1 MPWFKKNL
9 RQWLNRFSLRACFL
23 TLFFSGYSK
32 KAPGTIGSL
41 VALLLGLPILIFSAN
56 TLFLA
61 AILIGLIAIAQIDKE
76 EEESKIH
83 DSSYIVIDELVGMW
97 LAMAISGLS
106 LAGVILSFIFF
117 RIYDITKPSLIGKI
131 DKEVKGGLGVVA
143 DDALAGVLAG
153 LSVLLAINILGF
165 FNIKL

>member
-1 MPWFKKNL
+1 MDK
-9 RQWLNRFSLRACFL
+9 FSLRACFL

-56 TLFLA
+56 TLFLG
-61 AILIGLIAIAQIDKE
+61 AIFVGLIAIAQIDKE
-76 EEESKIH
+76 EEETKRH

-106 LAGVILSFIFF
+106 LAGVVLSFIFF

-153 LSVLLAINILGF
+153 LSALLAINILGF

>member
-1 MPWFKKNL
+1 MNK
-9 RQWLNRFSLRACFL
+9 FSLRACFL
-23 TLFFSGYSK
+23 TLFFSGYFK

-41 VALLLGLPILIFSAN
+41 VALLLGLPVLIFSAN

-61 AILIGLIAIAQIDKE
+61 AVLIGLIAIAQIDKE

-106 LAGVILSFIFF
+106 LVGVVLSFIFF

-153 LSVLLAINILGF
+153 LSVLLVINILGF

>member
-1 MPWFKKNL
+1 M
-9 RQWLNRFSLRACFL
+9 
-23 TLFFSGYSK
+23 
-32 KAPGTIGSL
+32 
-41 VALLLGLPILIFSAN
+41 LLGLPVLIFSAN

-106 LAGVILSFIFF
+106 LAGVVLSFIFF

-153 LSVLLAINILGF
+153 LSVLLIINVLGF

>member
-1 MPWFKKNL
+1 MDK
-9 RQWLNRFSLRACFL
+9 FSLRACFL
-23 TLFFSGYSK
+23 TLFFSGYFK

-56 TLFLA
+56 TLFLG
-61 AILIGLIAIAQIDKE
+61 AIFVGLIAIAQIDKE
-76 EEESKIH
+76 EEETKRH

-106 LAGVILSFIFF
+106 LAGVVLSFIFF

-143 DDALAGVLAG
+143 DDALAGILAG
-153 LSVLLAINILGF
+153 LSALLVIHILGF

>member
-1 MPWFKKNL
+1 MNK
-9 RQWLNRFSLRACFL
+9 FSLRACFL

-41 VALLLGLPILIFSAN
+41 VALLLGLPVLIFSAN

-61 AILIGLIAIAQIDKE
+61 AVLIGLIATAQIDKE

-106 LAGVILSFIFF
+106 LAGVVLSFIFF

>member
-1 MPWFKKNL
+1 MDK
-9 RQWLNRFSLRACFL
+9 FSLRACFL

-41 VALLLGLPILIFSAN
+41 VALLLGLPVLIFSAN
-56 TLFLA
+56 TLFLGA
-61 AILIGLIAIAQIDKE
+61 VFIGLIAITQIDKE

-83 DSSYIVIDELVGMW
+83 DSSHIVIDELVGMW

-106 LAGVILSFIFF
+106 LAGVVLSFIFF
-117 RIYDITKPSLIGKI
+117 RVYDITKPSLIGKI

-143 DDALAGVLAG
+143 DDALAGILAG
-153 LSVLLAINILGF
+153 LSALLVIHILGF

>member
-1 MPWFKKNL
+1 MDK
-9 RQWLNRFSLRACFL
+9 FSLRTCFL

-56 TLFLA
+56 TLFLG
-61 AILIGLIAIAQIDKE
+61 AIFVGLIAITQIDKE
-76 EEESKIH
+76 EEETKRH

-106 LAGVILSFIFF
+106 LAGVVLSFIFF

-153 LSVLLAINILGF
+153 LSVLLVINVLGF
-165 FNIKL
+165 FNIKF

>member
-1 MPWFKKNL
+1 M
-9 RQWLNRFSLRACFL
+9 
-23 TLFFSGYSK
+23 
-32 KAPGTIGSL
+32 
-41 VALLLGLPILIFSAN
+41 LLGLPVLIFSAN
-56 TLFLA
+56 TLFLG
-61 AILIGLIAIAQIDKE
+61 AIFIGLIAIAQIDKE
-76 EEESKIH
+76 EEESKRH

-106 LAGVILSFIFF
+106 LAGVVLSFIFF

-153 LSVLLAINILGF
+153 LSALLVINVLGF
-165 FNIKL
+165 FNIKF

>member
-1 MPWFKKNL
+1 M
-9 RQWLNRFSLRACFL
+9 
-23 TLFFSGYSK
+23 
-32 KAPGTIGSL
+32 
-41 VALLLGLPILIFSAN
+41 LLGLPVLIFSAN

-61 AILIGLIAIAQIDKE
+61 AVLIGLIAIAQIDKE

-106 LAGVILSFIFF
+106 LAGVVLSFIFF

-153 LSVLLAINILGF
+153 LSALLIINILGF

>member
-1 MPWFKKNL
+1 M
-9 RQWLNRFSLRACFL
+9 
-23 TLFFSGYSK
+23 
-32 KAPGTIGSL
+32 
-41 VALLLGLPILIFSAN
+41 ALLLGLPVLIFSAN
-56 TLFLA
+56 TLFLG
-61 AILIGLIAIAQIDKE
+61 AIFVGLIAIAQIDKE

-106 LAGVILSFIFF
+106 LAGVVLSFIFF
-117 RIYDITKPSLIGKI
+117 RIYDITKPSLIGTI

-153 LSVLLAINILGF
+153 LSVLLVINILGF
-165 FNIKL
+165 LNIKF

>member
-1 MPWFKKNL
+1 MDK
-9 RQWLNRFSLRACFL
+9 FSLRACFL

-41 VALLLGLPILIFSAN
+41 VALLLGLPVLIFSAN
-56 TLFLA
+56 TLFLG
-61 AILIGLIAIAQIDKE
+61 AIFVGLIAIAQIDKE
-76 EEESKIH
+76 EEETKRH

-153 LSVLLAINILGF
+153 LSALLVINVLGF

>member
-1 MPWFKKNL
+1 MDKFGL
-9 RQWLNRFSLRACFL
+9 RTCFL

-61 AILIGLIAIAQIDKE
+61 AIFIGLIAIAQIDKE

-153 LSVLLAINILGF
+153 LSALLVINILGF

>member
-1 MPWFKKNL
+1 MDK
-9 RQWLNRFSLRACFL
+9 FSLRACFL

-56 TLFLA
+56 TLFLG
-61 AILIGLIAIAQIDKE
+61 AIFIGLIAIAQIDKE

-106 LAGVILSFIFF
+106 LAGVVLSFIFF

-153 LSVLLAINILGF
+153 LSALLVIHILGF

>member
-1 MPWFKKNL
+1 MDK
-9 RQWLNRFSLRACFL
+9 FSLRMCFL

-56 TLFLA
+56 TLFLG
-61 AILIGLIAIAQIDKE
+61 AIFVGLIAITQIDKE
-76 EEESKIH
+76 EEESKRH

-117 RIYDITKPSLIGKI
+117 RIYDITKLSLIGKI

-153 LSVLLAINILGF
+153 LSALLVIHILGF

>member
-1 MPWFKKNL
+1 MDKFN
-9 RQWLNRFSLRACFL
+9 LRACFL

-56 TLFLA
+56 TLFLG
-61 AILIGLIAIAQIDKE
+61 AIFVGLIAITQIDKE
-76 EEESKIH
+76 EEESKVH

-97 LAMAISGLS
+97 IAMAISGLS

-117 RIYDITKPSLIGKI
+117 RIYDITKPSLIGTI
-131 DKEVKGGLGVVA
+131 DKKVKGGLGVVA

-153 LSVLLAINILGF
+153 LSVLLVISVLGF
-165 FNIKL
+165 FNIKF

>member
-1 MPWFKKNL
+1 M
-9 RQWLNRFSLRACFL
+9 NRFSLRACFL

-41 VALLLGLPILIFSAN
+41 VALLLGLPVLIFSAN

-61 AILIGLIAIAQIDKE
+61 AVLIGLIAIAQIDKE

-106 LAGVILSFIFF
+106 LAGVVLSFIFF

>member
-1 MPWFKKNL
+1 M
-9 RQWLNRFSLRACFL
+9 
-23 TLFFSGYSK
+23 
-32 KAPGTIGSL
+32 
-41 VALLLGLPILIFSAN
+41 LLGLPILIFSAN
-56 TLFLA
+56 TLFLG
-61 AILIGLIAIAQIDKE
+61 AIFVGLIAITQIDKE
-76 EEESKIH
+76 EEESKRH

-131 DKEVKGGLGVVA
+131 DKEIKGGLGVVA

-153 LSVLLAINILGF
+153 LSALLVIHILGF

>member
-1 MPWFKKNL
+1 MDK
-9 RQWLNRFSLRACFL
+9 FSLRACFL

-41 VALLLGLPILIFSAN
+41 VALLLGLPVLIFSAN
-56 TLFLA
+56 TLFLV
-61 AILIGLIAIAQIDKE
+61 AIFIGLIAIAQIDKE

-106 LAGVILSFIFF
+106 LAGVVLSFIFF

-153 LSVLLAINILGF
+153 LSVLLVINILGF

>member
-1 MPWFKKNL
+1 MDK
-9 RQWLNRFSLRACFL
+9 FSLRACFL

-56 TLFLA
+56 TLFLGA
-61 AILIGLIAIAQIDKE
+61 VFIGLIAITQIDKE
-76 EEESKIH
+76 EEETKRH

-97 LAMAISGLS
+97 LAMAISELS
-106 LAGVILSFIFF
+106 LAGVVLSFIFF

-143 DDALAGVLAG
+143 DDALAGILAG
-153 LSVLLAINILGF
+153 LSALLVIHILGF

>member
-1 MPWFKKNL
+1 MDK
-9 RQWLNRFSLRACFL
+9 FSLRACFL

-56 TLFLA
+56 TLFLG
-61 AILIGLIAIAQIDKE
+61 AIFVGLIAIAQIDKE
-76 EEESKIH
+76 EEETKRH

-106 LAGVILSFIFF
+106 LAGVVLSFIFF
-117 RIYDITKPSLIGKI
+117 RIYDITKPSLIGRI

-143 DDALAGVLAG
+143 DDALAGVLSG
-153 LSVLLAINILGF
+153 LSALLVISVLGF
-165 FNIKL
+165 FNIKF

>member
-1 MPWFKKNL
+1 M
-9 RQWLNRFSLRACFL
+9 
-23 TLFFSGYSK
+23 
-32 KAPGTIGSL
+32 
-41 VALLLGLPILIFSAN
+41 LLGLPILIFSAN
-56 TLFLA
+56 TLFLG
-61 AILIGLIAIAQIDKE
+61 AIFIGLIAITQIDKE

-97 LAMAISGLS
+97 LAMAIGGLS
-106 LAGVILSFIFF
+106 LAGVVLSFIFF

-153 LSVLLAINILGF
+153 LSALLVINILGF

>member
-1 MPWFKKNL
+1 M
-9 RQWLNRFSLRACFL
+9 
-23 TLFFSGYSK
+23 
-32 KAPGTIGSL
+32 
-41 VALLLGLPILIFSAN
+41 LLGLPVLMFSAN
-56 TLFLA
+56 TLFLGA
-61 AILIGLIAIAQIDKE
+61 VFIGLIAIAQIDKE

-153 LSVLLAINILGF
+153 LSALLVISILGF
-165 FNIKL
+165 FNLKL

>member
-1 MPWFKKNL
+1 M
-9 RQWLNRFSLRACFL
+9 
-23 TLFFSGYSK
+23 
-32 KAPGTIGSL
+32 
-41 VALLLGLPILIFSAN
+41 LLGLPILIFSAN

-61 AILIGLIAIAQIDKE
+61 AILIGLIAITQIDKK

-106 LAGVILSFIFF
+106 LAGVVLSFIFF

-153 LSVLLAINILGF
+153 LSVLLVINILGF

>member
-1 MPWFKKNL
+1 M
-9 RQWLNRFSLRACFL
+9 
-23 TLFFSGYSK
+23 
-32 KAPGTIGSL
+32 
-41 VALLLGLPILIFSAN
+41 LLGLPILIFSAN
-56 TLFLA
+56 TLFLG
-61 AILIGLIAIAQIDKE
+61 AIFIGLIAIAQIDKE

-153 LSVLLAINILGF
+153 LSALLVISVLGF
-165 FNIKL
+165 FNIKF

>member
-1 MPWFKKNL
+1 M
-9 RQWLNRFSLRACFL
+9 
-23 TLFFSGYSK
+23 
-32 KAPGTIGSL
+32 
-41 VALLLGLPILIFSAN
+41 LLGLPILIFSAN
-56 TLFLA
+56 TLFLG
-61 AILIGLIAIAQIDKE
+61 AIFVGLIAIAQIDKE
-76 EEESKIH
+76 EEETKRH
-83 DSSYIVIDELVGMW
+83 DSSYVVIDELVGMW

-153 LSVLLAINILGF
+153 LSTLLVISVLGF

>member
-1 MPWFKKNL
+1 M
-9 RQWLNRFSLRACFL
+9 
-23 TLFFSGYSK
+23 
-32 KAPGTIGSL
+32 
-41 VALLLGLPILIFSAN
+41 LLGLPVLIFSAN
-56 TLFLA
+56 TLFLGA
-61 AILIGLIAIAQIDKE
+61 VFIGLIAIAQIDKE

-153 LSVLLAINILGF
+153 LSTLLAINILGF

>member
-1 MPWFKKNL
+1 M
-9 RQWLNRFSLRACFL
+9 
-23 TLFFSGYSK
+23 
-32 KAPGTIGSL
+32 
-41 VALLLGLPILIFSAN
+41 LLGLPVLIFSAN

-61 AILIGLIAIAQIDKE
+61 AVLIGLIAIAQIDKE
-76 EEESKIH
+76 EEETKRH

-106 LAGVILSFIFF
+106 LAGVVLSFIFF

-131 DKEVKGGLGVVA
+131 DKEIKGGLGVVA

>member
-1 MPWFKKNL
+1 MGK
-9 RQWLNRFSLRACFL
+9 FSLRACFL

-56 TLFLA
+56 TLFLGA
-61 AILIGLIAIAQIDKE
+61 VFIGLIAITQIDKE

-83 DSSYIVIDELVGMW
+83 DSSHIVIDELVGMW

-106 LAGVILSFIFF
+106 LAGVVLSFIFF
-117 RIYDITKPSLIGKI
+117 RIYDITKPSLIGRI

-153 LSVLLAINILGF
+153 LSALLVIHILGF

>member
-1 MPWFKKNL
+1 MDKFG
-9 RQWLNRFSLRACFL
+9 LRACFL

-56 TLFLA
+56 TLFLGA
-61 AILIGLIAIAQIDKE
+61 VFVGLIAIAQIDKE
-76 EEESKIH
+76 EEETKRH

-106 LAGVILSFIFF
+106 LAGVVLSFIFF
-117 RIYDITKPSLIGKI
+117 RIYDITKPSLIGRI

-153 LSVLLAINILGF
+153 LSALLVIHILGF

>member
-1 MPWFKKNL
+1 M
-9 RQWLNRFSLRACFL
+9 
-23 TLFFSGYSK
+23 
-32 KAPGTIGSL
+32 
-41 VALLLGLPILIFSAN
+41 LLGLPILAFSAN
-56 TLFLA
+56 TLFLG
-61 AILIGLIAIAQIDKE
+61 AIFVGLIAITQIDKE
-76 EEESKIH
+76 EEESKRH
-83 DSSYIVIDELVGMW
+83 DSSHIVIDELVGMW

-106 LAGVILSFIFF
+106 LAGVVLSFIFF

-153 LSVLLAINILGF
+153 LSALLVISVLGF

>member
-1 MPWFKKNL
+1 MDK
-9 RQWLNRFSLRACFL
+9 FSLRACFL

-41 VALLLGLPILIFSAN
+41 VALLLGLPVLIFSAN

-61 AILIGLIAIAQIDKE
+61 AVLIGLIAITQIDKE

-106 LAGVILSFIFF
+106 LAGVVLSFIFF

-153 LSVLLAINILGF
+153 LSVLLVINVLGF
-165 FNIKL
+165 FNIKF

>member
-1 MPWFKKNL
+1 M
-9 RQWLNRFSLRACFL
+9 
-23 TLFFSGYSK
+23 
-32 KAPGTIGSL
+32 
-41 VALLLGLPILIFSAN
+41 LLGLPVLIFSAN

-61 AILIGLIAIAQIDKE
+61 AVLIGLIAITQIDKE

-106 LAGVILSFIFF
+106 LAGVVLSFIFF

-153 LSVLLAINILGF
+153 LSALLVIHILGF

>member
-1 MPWFKKNL
+1 M
-9 RQWLNRFSLRACFL
+9 
-23 TLFFSGYSK
+23 
-32 KAPGTIGSL
+32 
-41 VALLLGLPILIFSAN
+41 LLGLPVLIFSAN
-56 TLFLA
+56 TLFLVA
-61 AILIGLIAIAQIDKE
+61 VLIGLIAIAQIDKE

-106 LAGVILSFIFF
+106 LVGVILSFIFF

>member
-1 MPWFKKNL
+1 MNK
-9 RQWLNRFSLRACFL
+9 FSLRVCFL

-32 KAPGTIGSL
+32 KAPGTIGSF

-61 AILIGLIAIAQIDKE
+61 AVLIGLIAIAQIDKE

-106 LAGVILSFIFF
+106 LAGVVLSFIFF

-153 LSVLLAINILGF
+153 LSVLLIINILGF

>member
-1 MPWFKKNL
+1 MDK
-9 RQWLNRFSLRACFL
+9 FSLRACFL

-32 KAPGTIGSL
+32 KAPGTVGSL
-41 VALLLGLPILIFSAN
+41 VALLLGLPVLIFSAN

-106 LAGVILSFIFF
+106 LAGVVLSFVFF

>member
-1 MPWFKKNL
+1 M
-9 RQWLNRFSLRACFL
+9 
-23 TLFFSGYSK
+23 
-32 KAPGTIGSL
+32 
-41 VALLLGLPILIFSAN
+41 LLGLPVLIFSAN

-61 AILIGLIAIAQIDKE
+61 AVLIGLIAIAQIDKE

-153 LSVLLAINILGF
+153 LSVLLTINILGF

>member
-1 MPWFKKNL
+1 MDKFG
-9 RQWLNRFSLRACFL
+9 LRACFL

-41 VALLLGLPILIFSAN
+41 VALLLGLPVLIFSAN
-56 TLFLA
+56 TLFLGA
-61 AILIGLIAIAQIDKE
+61 VFIGLIAIAQIDKE

-106 LAGVILSFIFF
+106 LAGVVLSFIFF

-153 LSVLLAINILGF
+153 LSALLVINILGF

>member
-1 MPWFKKNL
+1 MDK
-9 RQWLNRFSLRACFL
+9 FSLRACFL

-41 VALLLGLPILIFSAN
+41 VALLLGLPVLIFSAN
-56 TLFLA
+56 TLFLG
-61 AILIGLIAIAQIDKE
+61 AIFIGLIAITQIDKE

-106 LAGVILSFIFF
+106 LAGVVLSFIFF
-117 RIYDITKPSLIGKI
+117 RIYDITKPSLIGRI
-131 DKEVKGGLGVVA
+131 DKEVKRGLGVVA

-153 LSVLLAINILGF
+153 LSALLVIHILGF

>member
-1 MPWFKKNL
+1 MNKFN
-9 RQWLNRFSLRACFL
+9 LRACFL

-32 KAPGTIGSL
+32 KAPGTIGSF
-41 VALLLGLPILIFSAN
+41 VALLLGLPVLIFSAN

-61 AILIGLIAIAQIDKE
+61 AVLIGLIAITQIDKE